1 MTGLLDGGGKS
12 VRRSKRRGADAM
24 VTLNRVNIMWL
35 MSTLETLMFIAPV
48 AVMVAVSLM
57 LLLA

>member
-1 MTGLLDGGGKS
+1 
-12 VRRSKRRGADAM
+12 
-24 VTLNRVNIMWL
+24 MWL